1 MGLFDKLFGKKE
13 SDTDKLIDAIKEKS
27 EIKIVSAEPAKP
39 KKPRKPRKPK
49 QPKVDLSPKEK
60 ATAAGEPYVNIVKME
75 IDPKDINSGAF
86 DLDWNDKFVLN
97 LIKAGYKFS
106 EKDTDQDIVDRW
118 FQNVCRNV
126 VLEMY
131 EQAQADPENRD
142 MRTIRSKDIGNG
154 RTEVS

>member
-1 MGLFDKLFGKKE
+1 MGLFDKLFGKSGPLPQPETTPEMPK
-13 SDTDKLIDAIKEKS
+13 
-27 EIKIVSAEPAKP
+27 V

-49 QPKVDLSPKEK
+49 EPKVELSDKEK

-126 VLEMY
+126 ALEMY
-131 EQAQADPENRD
+131 EQAQADPDNRD
-142 MRTIRSKDIGNG
+142 LRHINQRDLGNG
-154 RTEVS
+154 RTEIS